1 MEEDEEENK
10 EDINNKQLAT
20 FNEIDSS
27 NEKLPDI

>member
-10 EDINNKQLAT
+10 GDINNQQFAT